1 MNEWMNIYIYM
12 YIILYYIILYYI
24 ILYYIILYY
33 NISYH
38 IILYH
43 IILYYI
49 KIIMYIR
56 IRMRVCICLDKA
68 CRNNCKVWHLGG
80 PSGMS
85 CSKKSQGFNGAA
97 LPGMVPLRHVYPESN
112 TACWCGWRANICTHV
127 QHLQHIA
134 FSYIYIYIYVY
145 IYIYI
150 YVCIHIYIYIY
161 MYIYIYIYVYFPC
174 IYIYIYT
181 YIYIYKH
188 RNAHNMSNFQDIY
201 SNIHVLRGG
210 TGILFCDSKT
220 AGTAKRWTSSVR
232 PKNLQREISPNWR
245 LICLI
250 ADLVSFRPLSLWESN
265 ERKCHI
271 EVHS

>member
-1 MNEWMNIYIYM
+1 
-12 YIILYYIILYYI
+12 
-24 ILYYIILYY
+24 
-33 NISYH
+33 
-38 IILYH
+38 
-43 IILYYI
+43 
-49 KIIMYIR
+49 MYIR

-134 FSYIYIYIYVY
+134 FSYIYI
-145 IYIYI
+145 
-150 YVCIHIYIYIY
+150 CIHIYICV
-161 MYIYIYIYVYFPC
+161 YIYVYFPC
-174 IYIYIYT
+174 IYT
-181 YIYIYKH
+181 YIYKH

-250 ADLVSFRPLSLWESN
+250 ADLVSFRLLSLWESN

>member
-1 MNEWMNIYIYM
+1 
-12 YIILYYIILYYI
+12 
-24 ILYYIILYY
+24 
-33 NISYH
+33 
-38 IILYH
+38 
-43 IILYYI
+43 
-49 KIIMYIR
+49 MYIR

-134 FSYIYIYIYVY
+134 FSYIYI
-145 IYIYI
+145 
-150 YVCIHIYIYIY
+150 CIHIYICV
-161 MYIYIYIYVYFPC
+161 YIYVYFPC
-174 IYIYIYT
+174 IYT
-181 YIYIYKH
+181 YIYKH

-220 AGTAKRWTSSVR
+220 AGTAKR
-232 PKNLQREISPNWR
+232 
-245 LICLI
+245 
-250 ADLVSFRPLSLWESN
+250 
-265 ERKCHI
+265 
-271 EVHS
+271 

>member
-1 MNEWMNIYIYM
+1 MNEWMNEWMNEYIYIYM
-12 YIILYYIILYYI
+12 YIILYYIITYHIISYYI
-24 ILYYIILYY
+24 ISYY
-33 NISYH
+33 
-38 IILYH
+38 

-134 FSYIYIYIYVY
+134 FSYIYIYVY

-150 YVCIHIYIYIY
+150 YMYVYIYIY
-161 MYIYIYIYVYFPC
+161 MYIYICLFSM
-174 IYIYIYT
+174 YIYIYV
-181 YIYIYKH
+181 YIYKH